1 MENKKGVLFDMD
13 GTLINT
19 YENINL
25 KQVLSELKTVPK
37 TLILKILASRVKSFA
52 QLETKIYEEIE
63 DQKEAQCLIDRIS
76 KFLVEHFDNT
86 TMKKDALA
94 FLDYL
99 KSNDYKICL
108 CTNNATSL
116 VEHIIQHKQL
126 EGYFDYVITSQQVT
140 RAKPDPQMY
149 LEAVSHIG
157 LSCEDCV
164 VFEDAEN
171 GVMAAKN
178 AGIDVIAICDKEKK
192 KFSDCSMII
201 KDFSDERLYEIF

>member
-76 KFLVEHFDNT
+76 KFLVEHYDNT

-171 GVMAAKN
+171 GVMAAKKCW
-178 AGIDVIAICDKEKK
+178 DRCYCD
-192 KFSDCSMII
+192 
-201 KDFSDERLYEIF
+201 L

>member
-76 KFLVEHFDNT
+76 KFLVEHYDNT

-99 KSNDYKICL
+99 KSNVFR
-108 CTNNATSL
+108 
-116 VEHIIQHKQL
+116 VE
-126 EGYFDYVITSQQVT
+126 F
-140 RAKPDPQMY
+140 
-149 LEAVSHIG
+149 
-157 LSCEDCV
+157 
-164 VFEDAEN
+164 
-171 GVMAAKN
+171 
-178 AGIDVIAICDKEKK
+178 
-192 KFSDCSMII
+192 
-201 KDFSDERLYEIF
+201 